1 VTDAPLILVVED
13 EPGIAEVIEA
23 YLRRDG
29 FCTAWARD
37 GRQAV
42 ELWRARRPA
51 LVVLDVGLPG
61 MDGHEVLAAIR
72 RREDTPVIFLTA
84 RAEELDRLLGLK
96 LGADD
101 YVVKPASPREV
112 VARVHAVL
120 RRSAAAAPRPV
131 PVVEVGP
138 VTVDGEAM
146 EARAGGRPLG
156 LTPTE
161 FRLLAHMA
169 ARPRRVFSRA
179 ELMDACLPTS
189 DAFDRVVDSH
199 VTGLRRKLR
208 EAGLDDVLVAVRG
221 AGYRLDLGDGA
232 R

>member
-1 VTDAPLILVVED
+1 MADAPLILVVED

-23 YLRRDG
+23 YLARDG
-29 FCTAWARD
+29 FRTAWARD
-37 GRQAV
+37 GQQAL

-72 RREDTPVIFLTA
+72 RQQDTPVIFLTA

-101 YVVKPASPREV
+101 YVVKPASPLEV
-112 VARVHAVL
+112 VARVRAVL
-120 RRSAAAAPRPV
+120 RRAGGQARPATL
-131 PVVEVGP
+131 VEVGP
-138 VTVDGEAM
+138 LAVDLDAQ
-146 EARAGGRPLG
+146 EARAEGRALA

-179 ELMDACLPTS
+179 ELMDACLPGS

-199 VTGLRRKLR
+199 MTGLRRKLR
-208 EAGLDDVLVAVRG
+208 EAGLADAVTAVRG
-221 AGYRLDLGDGA
+221 AGYRLDLGPGA